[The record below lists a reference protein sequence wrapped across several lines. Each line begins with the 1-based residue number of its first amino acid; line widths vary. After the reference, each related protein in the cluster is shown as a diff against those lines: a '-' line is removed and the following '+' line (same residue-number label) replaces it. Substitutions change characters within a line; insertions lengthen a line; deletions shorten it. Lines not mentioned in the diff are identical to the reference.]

1 MFMALVVFLR
11 GVNVGGHKTFQP
23 SFLAKQLAEFGAVN
37 VGAAGTFVIR
47 AAISSAKLRE
57 EILRRLPFEPELM
70 ICRGRELLDLA
81 AGKPFADVPADKDA
95 RRYVSVLAKRPRKAP
110 KLPLLTPDGDEWQV
124 QVVRVI
130 GLFALSL
137 HRRMGKRLIYPNE
150 VVEKHFGVPATTRNW
165 NTVEAICEILKEA
178 S

>member
-1 MFMALVVFLR
+1 MALVVFLR

-23 SFLAKQLAEFGAVN
+23 SVLAKELANLDAVN

-47 AAISSAKLRE
+47 AAITPGRLRD

-81 AGKPFADVPADKDA
+81 AGEPFAKSSEHPEAK
-95 RRYVSVLAKRPRKAP
+95 RYVTMMAKRPKA
-110 KLPLLTPDGDEWQV
+110 LPALPVLKPDGDDWQV
-124 QVVRVI
+124 QVIRVI
-130 GLFALSL
+130 GPFALSL

-150 VVEKHFGVPATTRNW
+150 IVEKHFGVAATTRNW
-165 NTVEAICEILKEA
+165 NTVEAICTILDGSA
-178 S
+178 